1 MSPVFAHGQ
10 LRLYLLVLLDEGPRH
25 GYEVIQELESRFNG
39 LYSPSA
45 GTVYPRLA
53 KLEEEGLV
61 QRTDDGRKGTYAIT
75 DAGRAEV
82 RARQA
87 DVQDLRD
94 DLDQSVRQLAEQVR
108 SRVQHRAADLRT
120 ELKNA
125 AREARA
131 TATPVGGHE
140 PWTRGEAAAYADLE
154 HAVNTFRSDVRR
166 AWRRGGLTADQT
178 REVVD
183 ILTDAAARIRA
194 VVGREWLR
202 GEPVAG
208 VVEVRGT
215 RWGRV
220 ALVVILVVI
229 SSYVSSDSRGCDGL
243 AWTHVHVGVSPVG
256 RAVRW
261 SLGAGGEAAALLPR
275 RCRVGSDLD
284 HTARHPGQRPRKLR
298 CSRAAVQ
305 SDGYGP

>member
-61 QRTDDGRKGTYAIT
+61 QRTDEGRKATYAIT

-108 SRVQHRAADLRT
+108 SRVQHQAADTSPGPGARRRPT
-120 ELKNA
+120 PTSSTRSTPSA
-125 AREARA
+125 ATSAE
-131 TATPVGGHE
+131 
-140 PWTRGEAAAYADLE
+140 RGAAA
-154 HAVNTFRSDVRR
+154 V
-166 AWRRGGLTADQT
+166 
-178 REVVD
+178 
-183 ILTDAAARIRA
+183 
-194 VVGREWLR
+194 
-202 GEPVAG
+202 
-208 VVEVRGT
+208 
-215 RWGRV
+215 
-220 ALVVILVVI
+220 
-229 SSYVSSDSRGCDGL
+229 
-243 AWTHVHVGVSPVG
+243 
-256 RAVRW
+256 
-261 SLGAGGEAAALLPR
+261 
-275 RCRVGSDLD
+275 
-284 HTARHPGQRPRKLR
+284 
-298 CSRAAVQ
+298 
-305 SDGYGP
+305 